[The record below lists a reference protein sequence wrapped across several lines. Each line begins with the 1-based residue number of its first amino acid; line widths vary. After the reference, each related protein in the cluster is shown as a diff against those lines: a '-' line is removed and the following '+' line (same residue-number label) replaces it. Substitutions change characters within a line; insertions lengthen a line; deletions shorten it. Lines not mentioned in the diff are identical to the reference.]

1 MIALALLAAW
11 IFLGSVIWAY
21 LDEHYYYDPE
31 DGSFL
36 RYYDERRLK

>member
-31 DGSFL
+31 EGSFL
-36 RYYDERRLK
+36 RYYDGRRHK